1 MNMLSIMSVAI
12 ECQSRWTRLR
22 ERYSKERRE
31 IEFESSGS
39 GLSQRK
45 GFAFYKN
52 MKFLNS
58 HVQRRR
64 YMYYTENTIM

>member
-1 MNMLSIMSVAI
+1 MSVAI

-22 ERYSKERRE
+22 ERYSKKRRE
-31 IEFESSGS
+31 IEFESRSGS

-45 GFAFYKN
+45 GFAFYEN

-58 HVQRRR
+58 HVKRRR
-64 YMYYTENTIM
+64 YMYYTENTIMQTII